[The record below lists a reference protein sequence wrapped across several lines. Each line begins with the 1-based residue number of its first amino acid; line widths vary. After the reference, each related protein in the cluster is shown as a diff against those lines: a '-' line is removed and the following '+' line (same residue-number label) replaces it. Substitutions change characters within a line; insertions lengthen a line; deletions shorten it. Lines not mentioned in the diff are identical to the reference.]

1 MQMRSL
7 RSFFA
12 VLGCALCAAAAAP
25 MARAADLT
33 QPMLLVAKPELSE
46 FYSHTVLFVRP
57 IGQGRHIGLILNRP
71 TPVTLGKLFPD
82 HAASAK
88 VVDPVYLGGPV
99 ATDAI
104 FAMVQTAQSPGG
116 RSVPMMNDLFLAVDG
131 DVVDGII
138 ETRPD
143 QARFFAGFVVWQ
155 TGELEAEVGQGFWNL
170 LDPDVKLMLRKST
183 DGLWE
188 ELSQRSRGAI

>member
-7 RSFFA
+7 RSFIA

-25 MARAADLT
+25 VARAADLA
-33 QPMLLVAKPELSE
+33 QPILLVAKPELSE

-71 TPVTLGKLFPD
+71 TPMTLGKLFPE

-88 VVDPVYLGGPV
+88 VADPVYLGGPV
-99 ATDAI
+99 AADAI
-104 FAMVQTAQSPGG
+104 FAMVHSAKSPGG
-116 RSVPMMNDLFLAVDG
+116 RSVPMMDDLFLAVDG

-138 ETRPD
+138 ETTPD

-155 TGELEAEVGQGFWNL
+155 SGELDVEVERGFWNVL
-170 LDPDVKLMLRKST
+170 EPDVNLMLRKST

>member
-7 RSFFA
+7 RVLLA

-25 MARAADLT
+25 MARATDLA
-33 QPMLLVAKPELSE
+33 QPILLVAKPELSE

-57 IGQGRHIGLILNRP
+57 IGNGRHMGLILNRP
-71 TPVTLGKLFPD
+71 TPMTLGKLFPD
-82 HAASAK
+82 HGPSAK

-104 FAMVQTAQSPGG
+104 FAMVQAAQSPGG
-116 RSVPMMNDLFLAVDG
+116 RSVPMMNGLFLAVDG
-131 DVVDGII
+131 EVVDGII

-155 TGELEAEVGQGFWNL
+155 TGELDVEVERGFWNVL
-170 LDPDVKLMLRKST
+170 EPDVQLMLRKST

-188 ELSQRSRGAI
+188 ELSRRSRGAI